1 MLKDHH
7 VLESLPAY
15 VLGSLDEDEARQVTA
30 HIAGCYL
37 CRKELSALQE
47 VADQLLLAVPDA
59 SPSGDLKL
67 RLAERI
73 QSLNT
78 KRVSQSAGW
87 SFPKRLVPVGALAG
101 LLLIFLLA
109 FSNLLLWQK
118 VNNLD
123 VLTGPRGMRAVA
135 LQSTDAA
142 PEASGVVIISA
153 DGKNGVLVVD
163 KLPPLDKAHEYQL
176 WLVRDAINTSGAVF
190 SVDEDGYKGVR
201 LTAPESLLSYTAVKI
216 TIEPAGGS
224 TEPDGEQVMNGSLFN
239 R

>member
-101 LLLIFLLA
+101 LLLIVLLA